1 MKPKTYVLTAAIA
14 LMVLAFGAYMGGFFG
29 GRAAASVALQ
39 VNPVVSLSLSERNT
53 VVGAEGLDEQGK
65 ALMTSLNLNG
75 KDLSEALRMIA
86 GKLREA
92 GLLAD
97 GRRLFVAISPVGNR
111 LRDEARQTLAETIE
125 EKLREILTEYG
136 VNADVVSVAMST
148 ELAKALHEL
157 GLYPADY
164 VDLVDAV
171 GSEAAMKI
179 LNLQKELGID
189 PTLFKEELSTITAAV
204 IDMIEAGIPTENAL
218 TILRSSLAF
227 DPTLEE
233 LTTITAAM
241 IDLHEAGASQENIM
255 ATLKLMEEQVAA
267 GVKRELL
274 LEEFTTVVA
283 AKVDLLDAGI
293 APGKALA
300 VLGTAMAADPQLE
313 KLTTITA
320 AMIDLVDEGLGNE
333 EALQRIQS
341 AIKDDPT
348 LDSLD
353 DLLEGSEAK
362 DD

>member
-1 MKPKTYVLTAAIA
+1 
-14 LMVLAFGAYMGGFFG
+14 
-29 GRAAASVALQ
+29 
-39 VNPVVSLSLSERNT
+39 
-53 VVGAEGLDEQGK
+53 
-65 ALMTSLNLNG
+65 
-75 KDLSEALRMIA
+75 
-86 GKLREA
+86 
-92 GLLAD
+92 
-97 GRRLFVAISPVGNR
+97 
-111 LRDEARQTLAETIE
+111 
-125 EKLREILTEYG
+125 
-136 VNADVVSVAMST
+136 
-148 ELAKALHEL
+148 
-157 GLYPADY
+157 
-164 VDLVDAV
+164 
-171 GSEAAMKI
+171 
-179 LNLQKELGID
+179 
-189 PTLFKEELSTITAAV
+189 
-204 IDMIEAGIPTENAL
+204 MIEAGIPTENAL

-255 ATLKLMEEQVAA
+255 ATLKLMEEHVAA

-300 VLGTAMAADPQLE
+300 VLGTAMAADPYLE

-348 LDSLD
+348 LDSLE